1 MATGPPP
8 SFFERSNEEQKSFLS
23 RLIISI
29 IKSSVNCSNNEVQV
43 FLPIS
48 MKLVKPLIRSLIESF
63 SIQSIEHLK
72 IMNIIPVGMFVL
84 LSLSVHFDR
93 CLVIRL
99 FSSIRKIK
107 SGRRPMPI
115 KFFSFVIL
123 LVMLSIR
130 SMDSWRKIAMSY
142 RMISNVCYLVVL
154 ILSYQT
160 CGPRRRRRKDE
171 Y

>member
-1 MATGPPP
+1 MYQLLRGKIATIICWICSQARANWIRRRANPLATGPPP

-84 LSLSVHFDR
+84 LSLSLFTSIDALLFDCLAQSERSNLEEDR
-93 CLVIRL
+93 C
-99 FSSIRKIK
+99 
-107 SGRRPMPI
+107 
-115 KFFSFVIL
+115 
-123 LVMLSIR
+123 
-130 SMDSWRKIAMSY
+130 
-142 RMISNVCYLVVL
+142 
-154 ILSYQT
+154 Q
-160 CGPRRRRRKDE
+160 
-171 Y
+171 